1 MASIDQDI
9 HETYFTLM
17 LNEDAKRCCKHAGG
31 SEVIFLPLSLNIVLQ
46 IKIPEEMLYSTT
58 G

>member
-17 LNEDAKRCCKHAGG
+17 LNEDAKRCKHAGG

-46 IKIPEEMLYSTT
+46 IKIPEERLYSTT